1 MVFKTAFSFIAKL
14 FAYKKGS
21 LLLFSALMSS
31 GITFYLG
38 EIMKGTEVRRVV
50 IPIMV
55 QMVGFCFFFLF
66 ELIDLFTGLWAAKY
80 LNEKSANPQENY
92 IKSYKLYRTLWKTL
106 GVLLL
111 NTLITFICIFAEI
124 MDADYIYGFILWSL
138 VTVWIMACGF
148 EFHSIGENILKRTGN
163 KPEIFGFFD
172 AILTVVQKKA
182 IGKVEQVFDV
192 LEKEPAP
199 EPENEVETEEQNTN
213 TNVNTNQN
221 ENTN

>member
-148 EFHSIGENILKRTGN
+148 EFHSIGENIEKRTGT
-163 KPEIFGFFD
+163 KPEIFGFLD
-172 AILTVVQKKA
+172 GILEIIQKKA
-182 IGKVEQVFDV
+182 TSKVGKIFDV
-192 LEKEPAP
+192 LES
-199 EPENEVETEEQNTN
+199 EPEKSEPKQDATAEPQQDEPINNTENETN
-213 TNVNTNQN
+213 
-221 ENTN
+221 